1 MKENNDNLE
10 NTDELVKYLQ
20 NSKFRAE
27 RKHENPVCE
36 CVVELNIRVYEIG
49 AGEDLEDH
57 EEL

>member
-1 MKENNDNLE
+1 MKENNDDLE
-10 NTDELVKYLQ
+10 NSHELVKYLQ

-27 RKHENPVCE
+27 RKHEKSDCE
-36 CVVELNIRVYEIG
+36 CVVELNISVYEVG